1 MMLLLIKNTTFFKN
15 FFKIF
20 CLFMNIFKL
29 HFLDNSNIR
38 YFSSCSTLDILEHK
52 VIIDGNNSLKIIVDK
67 FVYQS

>member
-1 MMLLLIKNTTFFKN
+1 
-15 FFKIF
+15 
-20 CLFMNIFKL
+20 MNIFKL
-29 HFLDNSNIR
+29 YFLDNSNIR